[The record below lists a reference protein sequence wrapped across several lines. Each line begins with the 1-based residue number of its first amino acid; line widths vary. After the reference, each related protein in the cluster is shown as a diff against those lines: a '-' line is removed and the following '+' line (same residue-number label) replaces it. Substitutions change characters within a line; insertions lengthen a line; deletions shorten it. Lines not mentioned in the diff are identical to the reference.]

1 MCIGVDFAIDVI
13 AEIVKIIFSLKNVR
27 RGPGD
32 SGRLVKTTKIFN
44 LAEVCLLVRRSVE
57 NL

>member
-1 MCIGVDFAIDVI
+1 LCIGVDFAIDVI
-13 AEIVKIIFSLKNVR
+13 AEILKIVLTLKNVR

-44 LAEVCLLVRRSVE
+44 LVEV
-57 NL
+57 